1 MWGDVLLWRIL
12 GAGGFLEA
20 GMSQSRVAVL
30 GGYWPCP
37 FLSLRLCV
45 GRHCLLE
52 RHEDEA

>member
-1 MWGDVLLWRIL
+1 MVVSVLLWRIL
-12 GAGGFLEA
+12 GAGGLLEA
-20 GMSQSRVAVL
+20 GMSQGRVAAF

-37 FLSLRLCV
+37 FLSPRLCV